1 MELQMLELGV
11 DLMLRRR
18 LPSEMTRGMDD
29 VEDGLRATR
38 RHRRRL
44 LADEQHLEPHRLLP
58 RAAPPDEAPTENG
71 CIVASPFERV
81 TMPRRRFPPTGEN
94 ARKDAVRGRAYSLE
108 LGEATVPSVRTGEDA
123 RKEEGAALRLP
134 RRNGCRFAGGTPPS
148 RRPKRKTTSTATL
161 DGGARRTMSSARFS
175 GERGHRVGK
184 EQRGG
189 PAAAA
194 IATLWSARNIGGG
207 DDIRLGF
214 STGLVFVPT
223 VRIFGRRFDP
233 TAIIDAGLLLG
244 LSYYMDRI

>member
-1 MELQMLELGV
+1 
-11 DLMLRRR
+11 
-18 LPSEMTRGMDD
+18 MDD

-194 IATLWSARNIGGG
+194 VATLVGQKYRRRGRHTVRVFDWPRFRSDREDFRPSIQSNGHH
-207 DDIRLGF
+207 RC
-214 STGLVFVPT
+214 GLVTGPQLLY
-223 VRIFGRRFDP
+223 GPNLMMGFDP
-233 TAIIDAGLLLG
+233 G
-244 LSYYMDRI
+244 